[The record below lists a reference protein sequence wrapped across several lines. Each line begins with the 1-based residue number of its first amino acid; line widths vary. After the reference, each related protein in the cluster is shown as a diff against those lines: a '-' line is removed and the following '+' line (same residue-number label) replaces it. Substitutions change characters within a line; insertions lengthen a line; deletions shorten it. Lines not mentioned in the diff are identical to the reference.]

1 MAPLYDLRGFC
12 LLATSSGSDPVD
24 IRAAN
29 NLLYAINELLH
40 LEIDITLMEPV
51 IEEPQEA
58 VTYEVDMN
66 YR

>member
-1 MAPLYDLRGFC
+1 

-40 LEIDITLMEPV
+40 LDIDITLMEPV
-51 IEEPQEA
+51 IDEPQET
-58 VTYEVDMN
+58 VDREVDMN
-66 YR
+66 YI